1 MKQKNQYIEISR
13 FIGAI
18 IIVCHHSYILGERI
32 KFVGGWIF
40 VEFFFMLTGYF
51 TAAHFYGE
59 NYKFQNV
66 SIIALRYVMKKILAL
81 VPYAWIGVLLG
92 FISNIL
98 KHDNGGI
105 FINCISLPYNL
116 LLLKGCSISNNSINF
131 NPPLWYITCILMFL
145 PVIIILIRKFQ
156 GTYICIFSWLVPIL
170 LYAFCMDCVGKTAIW
185 EGGVLQYCRGIAD
198 MLLGTLIYYITLY
211 LKEKFDKKS
220 LKFMR
225 TVSYVLFLI
234 FVVATIYFPNGGIE
248 LSSEI
253 TLYTFFMLI
262 FMLAD
267 SENSIKSDT
276 ICNIVSIHL
285 GKLSLPIYC
294 IHYPIE
300 TIIQD
305 NFPFMPYNAKL
316 LLSIIITI
324 LISEIILRLRYI
336 YFKQISKSERN
347 VL

>member
-1 MKQKNQYIEISR
+1 MKQKNPYIEISR

-59 NYKFQNV
+59 NNKFQNV
-66 SIIALRYVMKKILAL
+66 SVISLRYVMKKILAV
-81 VPYAWIGVLLG
+81 VPYVWIGVLLG
-92 FISNIL
+92 FISNML

-156 GTYICIFSWLVPIL
+156 ETYICIFSWLVPIL

-185 EGGVLQYCRGIAD
+185 EGGITVLSRNCRYDIGNTD
-198 MLLGTLIYYITLY
+198 LLYYI
-211 LKEKFDKKS
+211 
-220 LKFMR
+220 
-225 TVSYVLFLI
+225 I
-234 FVVATIYFPNGGIE
+234 F
-248 LSSEI
+248 
-253 TLYTFFMLI
+253 
-262 FMLAD
+262 
-267 SENSIKSDT
+267 K
-276 ICNIVSIHL
+276 
-285 GKLSLPIYC
+285 GK
-294 IHYPIE
+294 
-300 TIIQD
+300 
-305 NFPFMPYNAKL
+305 M
-316 LLSIIITI
+316 
-324 LISEIILRLRYI
+324 
-336 YFKQISKSERN
+336 
-347 VL
+347 